1 LAALVRATLE
11 EAGGAGVETSLLSA
25 QLSASLARER
35 LMASISVFFGGLAL
49 FLAVIG
55 LYGVMSFHVTRR
67 FPEIGVRLALGSS
80 AGGVFGL
87 VLRQA
92 ARPVAVGLVLGALG
106 SLAATRTLAALLYG
120 IEPHDVRALI
130 FSALVLALAALGSA
144 ALPARRA
151 SRLDPAV
158 VLRRDAT

>member
-92 ARPVAVGLVLGALG
+92 ARPVAVGLVFGALG

-120 IEPHDVRALI
+120 FEPHDVRALI